1 MSEEKKFPNED
12 DENHCT
18 FGDESVDE
26 CDCEPPPKCP
36 ICGDEAEL
44 GGEISLE
51 HFDCN
56 HFVAGW
62 DDGGFRKSP
71 LDRIIIPVL
80 PAELATAEWSSEKL
94 KEVFGEAK
102 PLLAAY
108 GEDFTNQP
116 DEQEFSNALI
126 HLVSDIIEE
135 RYYDQP
141 PSARVGWEAQMYF
154 AKEPEAAR
162 GRIIEL
168 FTKLR
173 EGFEVLKNSV

>member
-1 MSEEKKFPNED
+1 MRN
-12 DENHCT
+12 
-18 FGDESVDE
+18 
-26 CDCEPPPKCP
+26 
-36 ICGDEAEL
+36 
-44 GGEISLE
+44 
-51 HFDCN
+51 
-56 HFVAGW
+56 
-62 DDGGFRKSP
+62 
-71 LDRIIIPVL
+71 
-80 PAELATAEWSSEKL
+80 
-94 KEVFGEAK
+94 
-102 PLLAAY
+102 

-116 DEQEFSNALI
+116 DDQEFSDALI
-126 HLVSDIIEE
+126 NLVSDIIEE